1 MSQSTVLMGAMLA
14 AFVIYL
20 AVNSRFGVYY
30 NVLIGPSA
38 SAAPTTGSAPGNAL
52 GIDPNSALGKALSGI
67 W

>member
-1 MSQSTVLMGAMLA
+1 MSQSTVLIGALIA

-20 AVNSRFGVYY
+20 AVNNRFGVYY

-38 SAAPTTGSAPGNAL
+38 SGGTPAPSGPGSWL
-52 GIDPNSALGKALSGI
+52 GIDPNSALGKALQGI

>member
-1 MSQSTVLMGAMLA
+1 VSQSTVLMGALLA

-20 AVNSRFGVYY
+20 AVNQRFGVYY

-38 SAAPTTGSAPGNAL
+38 TAAPAAPASVL
-52 GIDPNSALGKALSGI
+52 GLSPNSALGNALQSI

>member
-1 MSQSTVLMGAMLA
+1 MGALLA

-20 AVNSRFGVYY
+20 AVNQRFGVYY

-38 SAAPTTGSAPGNAL
+38 TAAPAAPASVL
-52 GIDPNSALGKALSGI
+52 GLSPNSALGNALQSI